1 MFEDH
6 QAKWSA
12 SIFNEDAYVK
22 YLTPLFN
29 DEDATYLG
37 MAQGSKEQQ
46 RKWWLYNRFRY
57 LDSKY
62 LTGDAKGQTIMI
74 RAYQRD
80 NLHITPYINSYI
92 TAVFD
97 QAKEGLTVTMSCE
110 KDKEYEI
117 VPPSN

>member
-22 YLTPLFN
+22 YLTPLLN

-46 RKWWLYNRFRY
+46 RK
-57 LDSKY
+57 
-62 LTGDAKGQTIMI
+62 
-74 RAYQRD
+74 
-80 NLHITPYINSYI
+80 
-92 TAVFD
+92 
-97 QAKEGLTVTMSCE
+97 
-110 KDKEYEI
+110 
-117 VPPSN
+117 